1 MCCVKLYEYLSISVK
16 RSKIMLDTIPC
27 CRGEKNCI
35 SPQCNAVRITKKFTE
50 TPMHRCW
57 RQNWMHWKS
66 QPLYSFVAYS
76 LHALS
81 ACAFTDNFFSISL
94 SLSLSLRVALVKSIR
109 KKREEN
115 SSFSF
120 HVREN
125 NHRQISWNW
134 NKNKQRDIKHTFCGT
149 ENKNSNIHLII
160 KISAPGKSLKSL
172 SHSQESFL
180 KIFPHYFRMNFKSPL
195 EKSSLNVEF

>member
-16 RSKIMLDTIPC
+16 RSKIILDTLPC
-27 CRGEKNCI
+27 CRGEKENPVKTASRHNVMHFTLQKNCI
-35 SPQCNAVRITKKFTE
+35 E

-81 ACAFTDNFFSISL
+81 ACAFTDNFFFNLSFSFSL
-94 SLSLSLRVALVKSIR
+94 SPRRSRKINKE

-125 NHRQISWNW
+125 NRRQISWNW
-134 NKNKQRDIKHTFCGT
+134 NKNKQRDIKHTFCGPD
-149 ENKNSNIHLII
+149 NKNSNIHLII

-172 SHSQESFL
+172 THSQESF
-180 KIFPHYFRMNFKSPL
+180 
-195 EKSSLNVEF
+195 

>member
-109 KKREEN
+109 KKKKKIRHFLSMYEKTITVKYRGIETKISRE
-115 SSFSF
+115 
-120 HVREN
+120 
-125 NHRQISWNW
+125 
-134 NKNKQRDIKHTFCGT
+134 T
-149 ENKNSNIHLII
+149 SNTRSVALRI
-160 KISAPGKSLKSL
+160 KIPTSILT
-172 SHSQESFL
+172 
-180 KIFPHYFRMNFKSPL
+180 
-195 EKSSLNVEF
+195 